1 MTYLEK
7 ITYLTG
13 NFIQLSQFTLKN
25 AFRFVTLLENK
36 AKETVYTERSDA
48 SYIMA
53 ENQAK
58 NLIVDYTFQGSE
70 QILAFLKGMGLS
82 VKDYEALSFVL
93 KKRDY
98 VVSAFYLD
106 NANQIATEEIAV
118 YVSKIN
124 ELQGYCDKAIALNKR
139 LAEECDRLYR

>member
-13 NFIQLSQFTLKN
+13 NFIQLAQFTLKN
-25 AFRFVTLLENK
+25 AFRFICLLDNKNRENAYTEQSDAGFVVAENK
-36 AKETVYTERSDA
+36 AKELVEQFTFKGSD
-48 SYIMA
+48 
-53 ENQAK
+53 E
-58 NLIVDYTFQGSE
+58 
-70 QILAFLKGMGLS
+70 ILSFLQDKGLS
-82 VKDYEALSFVL
+82 LKDYQKLTFVL

-98 VVSAFYLD
+98 IVSAFYLD

-124 ELQGYCDKAIALNKR
+124 ELQGYCDKAMELNQNLVK
-139 LAEECDRLYR
+139 ECNRLY

>member
-13 NFIQLSQFTLKN
+13 NFIQVSQFTLKN
-25 AFRFVTLLENK
+25 AFRFICLLENK
-36 AKETVYTERSDA
+36 NKETSYTKQSDA
-48 SYIMA
+48 GFVVA
-53 ENQAK
+53 EKKAND
-58 NLIVDYTFQGSE
+58 LIVEFTFKGSE
-70 QILAFLKGMGLS
+70 EILKFLSDKGLS
-82 VKDYEALSFVL
+82 TKDYQKLSFVL

-106 NANQIATEEIAV
+106 NANQIATEEVAV

-124 ELQGYCDKAIALNKR
+124 ELQEYCDKAVELNQI
-139 LAEECDRLYR
+139 LAKECDRLY

>member
-13 NFIQLSQFTLKN
+13 NFIQLCQFTLKN
-25 AFRFVTLLENK
+25 AFRFTCLLENK
-36 AKETVYTERSDA
+36 NKETNYTKQSDA
-48 SYIMA
+48 GFVMA
-53 ENQAK
+53 ENKAK
-58 NLIVDYTFQGSE
+58 DLIVKYTFKGSDE
-70 QILAFLKGMGLS
+70 ILSYLSDKGLS
-82 VKDYEALSFVL
+82 TKDFQKLTFIL

-124 ELQGYCDKAIALNKR
+124 ELQEYCDKAIELNQALAK
-139 LAEECDRLYR
+139 ECDRLY

>member
-13 NFIQLSQFTLKN
+13 NFIRLSQFTLKN
-25 AFRFVTLLENK
+25 AFRFICLLDNKNRENAYTEQSDAGFVVAENK
-36 AKETVYTERSDA
+36 AKELIQQFTFKGSDEIL
-48 SYIMA
+48 SFL
-53 ENQAK
+53 ENK
-58 NLIVDYTFQGSE
+58 
-70 QILAFLKGMGLS
+70 GLS
-82 VKDYEALSFVL
+82 LKDYQKLTFVL

-98 VVSAFYLD
+98 IVSAFYLD

-124 ELQGYCDKAIALNKR
+124 ELQGYCDKAMELNQNLVK
-139 LAEECDRLYR
+139 ECDRLS

>member
-25 AFRFVTLLENK
+25 AFRFICLLDNKNRENAYTEQSDAGFVVAENK
-36 AKETVYTERSDA
+36 
-48 SYIMA
+48 
-53 ENQAK
+53 
-58 NLIVDYTFQGSE
+58 
-70 QILAFLKGMGLS
+70 GLS
-82 VKDYEALSFVL
+82 LKDYQKLTFVL

-98 VVSAFYLD
+98 IVSAFYLD

-124 ELQGYCDKAIALNKR
+124 ELQGYCDKAMELNQNLVK
-139 LAEECDRLYR
+139 ECDRLY

>member
-13 NFIQLSQFTLKN
+13 NFIQLCQFTLKN
-25 AFRFVTLLENK
+25 AFRFTCLLENK
-36 AKETVYTERSDA
+36 NKETNYTKQSDA
-48 SYIMA
+48 GFVMA
-53 ENQAK
+53 ENKAK
-58 NLIVDYTFQGSE
+58 DLIVEYTFKGSDE
-70 QILAFLKGMGLS
+70 ILSYLSDKGLS
-82 VKDYEALSFVL
+82 TKDFQKLTFIL

-124 ELQGYCDKAIALNKR
+124 ELQEYCDKAIELNQALAK
-139 LAEECDRLYR
+139 ECDRLY

>member
-25 AFRFVTLLENK
+25 AFRFICLLDNKNRENASTEQSDAGFVVAENK
-36 AKETVYTERSDA
+36 
-48 SYIMA
+48 
-53 ENQAK
+53 
-58 NLIVDYTFQGSE
+58 
-70 QILAFLKGMGLS
+70 GLS
-82 VKDYEALSFVL
+82 LKDYQKLTFVL

-98 VVSAFYLD
+98 IVSAFYLD

-124 ELQGYCDKAIALNKR
+124 ELQGYCDKAMELNQNLVK
-139 LAEECDRLYR
+139 ECDRLY

>member
-13 NFIQLSQFTLKN
+13 NFIRLSQFTLKN
-25 AFRFVTLLENK
+25 AFRFICLLDNKNRENAYTEQSDAGFVVAENK
-36 AKETVYTERSDA
+36 AKELIQQFTFKGSDEIL
-48 SYIMA
+48 SFL
-53 ENQAK
+53 ENK
-58 NLIVDYTFQGSE
+58 
-70 QILAFLKGMGLS
+70 GLS
-82 VKDYEALSFVL
+82 LKDYQKLTFVL

-98 VVSAFYLD
+98 IVSAFYLD

-124 ELQGYCDKAIALNKR
+124 ELQGYCDKAMELNQTLVK
-139 LAEECDRLYR
+139 ECDRLY

>member
-13 NFIQLSQFTLKN
+13 NFIQLAQFTLKN
-25 AFRFVTLLENK
+25 AFRFTSLLENK
-36 AKETVYTERSDA
+36 NRGNAYTEQSDA
-48 SYIMA
+48 GYVLA
-53 ENQAK
+53 EKKAK
-58 NLIVDYTFQGSE
+58 DLIVDYTFKGSDE
-70 QILAFLKGMGLS
+70 ILAYLSDKGLS
-82 VKDYEALSFVL
+82 TKDYQKLSFIL

-106 NANQIATEEIAV
+106 NASQIATEEIAV

-124 ELQGYCDKAIALNKR
+124 ELQEYCDKAIELNR
-139 LAEECDRLYR
+139 ILAKECDRLY